1 VVDSHA
7 VLWVALGIV
16 VAISVGLALRGATLA
31 KELAAG
37 RDERA
42 AQQERTLEL
51 ERALA
56 AANERV
62 RACEESFG
70 NESRRNESL
79 KAQMAELFAQ
89 IGDKQ
94 IERGTLQL
102 MQLAGERFEKQK
114 AEVQGE
120 LETRKAAIDALL
132 GPFAQRLQLLDVKL
146 NEIENKREG
155 AYAKVT
161 EQIIALTQA
170 TEQLRGHTDV
180 LKTETVKLSS
190 SLRNSGAR
198 GRWGEFQLRRIV
210 EIAGMNE
217 FCDFSEQLTER
228 DEAGQGRPD
237 MTIRVPGGQ
246 KIPVDAKVPLA
257 HYLDACEAVDDAKR
271 AAALGSH
278 ARALFGY
285 ATDLAKR
292 DYTRHEA
299 MTDFVVMFVPN
310 EAALSAALIEEPD
323 LFDKAIARGVYVVGP
338 LSLVALLRAYAAG
351 WIIVQQERSAREIAQ
366 TGRELYKRFAVFAD
380 HLGKVGTALRNA
392 NTAFNGAVGSYRD
405 RLVPQ
410 ARRFEDLGAS
420 DVIKTVPDLAE
431 IDTVPVALP
440 NIVINAIVRSESEVD
455 PGERDQTLP
464 F

>member
-1 VVDSHA
+1 MYSET
-7 VLWVALGIV
+7 VLWVALG
-16 VAISVGLALRGATLA
+16 VAIAVGLALVLHRGALA
-31 KELAAG
+31 KELAG
-37 RDERA
+37 ERA
-42 AQQERTLEL
+42 ETAAQRGRTLEL

-62 RACEESFG
+62 RAFEESVG
-70 NESRRNESL
+70 DESRRTEML
-79 KAQMAELFAQ
+79 KAQMADLFAQ
-89 IGDKQ
+89 IGDRQ
-94 IERGTLQL
+94 IERGTSQL

-120 LETRKAAIDALL
+120 LESRKAAIDALL
-132 GPFAQRLQLLDVKL
+132 GPFAQRLQSLDVKL

-161 EQIIALTQA
+161 EQILALTQA
-170 TEQLRGHTDV
+170 TEQLRGHTDI

-217 FCDFSEQLTER
+217 FCDFSEQSAER
-228 DEAGQGRPD
+228 DEMGQGRPD
-237 MTIRVPGGQ
+237 MTVRVPGGQ
-246 KIPVDAKVPLA
+246 RIPVDAKVPLA

-271 AAALGSH
+271 AAALSAH

-285 ATDLAKR
+285 ATELGKR
-292 DYTRHEA
+292 DYTRHDA

-310 EAALSAALIEEPD
+310 EAALSAALIEEPE
-323 LFDKAIARGVYVVGP
+323 LFDKAITRGVYVVGP

-440 NIVINAIVRSESEVD
+440 HAVINSIARSEAEVD
-455 PGERDQTLP
+455 PGERDQALP